1 MRGNSTIWTV
11 LALMAGTV
19 FSISCANSE
28 VQVQTAPS
36 YLFDPTWPQPLSNNW
51 KMGGVTE
58 LVRVSHNRLPDLVGT
73 EWRAGCNRLACP

>member
-1 MRGNSTIWTV
+1 MLGNSTLWTV
-11 LALMAGTV
+11 LALTAGTAFTV
-19 FSISCANSE
+19 SYEILEARA
-28 VQVQTAPS
+28 QTAPS